1 MPTRALATFK
11 AAGTSRPPRDRSQQQ
26 PTLTDQSLASFDDA
40 FAANVRA
47 PYFLTSL
54 LVPGMIARGGGNVIN
69 VTTMAASLGIAG
81 MSIYGAT
88 KAALEALTRAWA
100 AEFATDH
107 IRVNTVAPGPTLT
120 SKIHAVAGDSAEDM
134 GKTTP
139 MRGSASPDEIAEIIL
154 FLASERSSYMTG
166 ATVAADGGRTAV

>member
-1 MPTRALATFK
+1 MGPTVNQ
-11 AAGTSRPPRDRSQQQ
+11 D
-26 PTLTDQSLASFDDA
+26 LASFDDA

-54 LVPGMIARGGGNVIN
+54 LVPGMIARGGGSVIS
-69 VTTMAASLGIAG
+69 VTTMAASIGIAG

-100 AEFATDH
+100 AEFAADH

-120 SKIHAVAGDSAEDM
+120 SEIYAVAGDAAEDM

-139 MRGSASPDEIAEIIL
+139 MRSASPKEIAEIIL

-166 ATVAADGGRTAV
+166 ATVAADGGRTAG